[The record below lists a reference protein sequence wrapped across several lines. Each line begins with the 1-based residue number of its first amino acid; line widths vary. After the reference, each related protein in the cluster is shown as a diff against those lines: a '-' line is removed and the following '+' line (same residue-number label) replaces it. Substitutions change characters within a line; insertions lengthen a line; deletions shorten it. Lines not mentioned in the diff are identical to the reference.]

1 MNKVVLKQL
10 IDDAIKFEF
19 HRSFDYEGSILF
31 DNLSLIDIHNNYK
44 WFSEKHSL
52 NNEEKAF
59 FILELIKHYQFGSF
73 LYNIDENLQNKII
86 EMFNAELNDLNQK
99 EDVKLKNDAKEKI
112 TQITPIKTQMKQTQI
127 VYLFEQLIE
136 KQLINVNHQDN
147 LWSLVSKYF
156 SDVEG
161 KTIKNIHQT
170 KSGKNNIGKG
180 KPKRNA
186 STIEQIVS
194 VTKNKK

>member
-86 EMFNAELNDLNQK
+86 EMFNAELNDLNQN
-99 EDVKLKNDAKEKI
+99 EDVKLKNDAKEKL
-112 TQITPIKTQMKQTQI
+112 TQITPIWWISTDRELG
-127 VYLFEQLIE
+127 YLIEQLE
-136 KQLINVNHQDN
+136 KNKLIDIGGNINKVIKEHFT
-147 LWSLVSKYF
+147 KKTKEPF
-156 SDVEG
+156 SDSIKQNRSG
-161 KTIKNIHQT
+161 TTKPKGHKNIDEIIN
-170 KSGKNNIGKG
+170 KI
-180 KPKRNA
+180 KPK
-186 STIEQIVS
+186 
-194 VTKNKK
+194 KD